1 MATHS
6 SILAWRIPWREEP
19 SRLQTC
25 KQARDLTYQIH
36 NAKCSKLMNITPYD
50 TDPYTT
56 QKHNNQ
62 DLDPKTPKKHHK
74 LLKEPQTSQRPQ
86 TLET

>member
-1 MATHS
+1 
-6 SILAWRIPWREEP
+6 
-19 SRLQTC
+19 
-25 KQARDLTYQIH
+25 
-36 NAKCSKLMNITPYD
+36 MNITPYD

-56 QKHNNQ
+56 PKHNNQ

>member
-1 MATHS
+1 
-6 SILAWRIPWREEP
+6 
-19 SRLQTC
+19 
-25 KQARDLTYQIH
+25 
-36 NAKCSKLMNITPYD
+36 MNITPYD

-56 QKHNNQ
+56 QKHNQ